1 MVITFIIIIIF
12 IFPFLSLTYAKLRNH
27 ILSNMIYNLIFFTLV
42 FFDSTFFICHFKLLN
57 IKWLT
62 KFLYTATQL
71 FKGILFLI
79 LLWLLITIIIGFL
92 SKKYTLRIENFNIG
106 GINILFD
113 TSKEIYIKTV
123 GNFILSKRTLFVFD
137 KKRDN
142 INQVLDAY
150 FESYKFIRDN
160 LELLDPIKDKEIY
173 DTSKS
178 IIIKLNNFLTTHQ
191 NDYRRWYNKIESDDC
206 LFDRTGK
213 EITFHLTT
221 IEKIQVNYYRYD
233 EIINDLIEF
242 NYFMN
247 TIQIKELFKIKKF
260 DWEETDA

>member
-150 FESYKFIRDN
+150 FESY
-160 LELLDPIKDKEIY
+160 
-173 DTSKS
+173 
-178 IIIKLNNFLTTHQ
+178 
-191 NDYRRWYNKIESDDC
+191 
-206 LFDRTGK
+206 
-213 EITFHLTT
+213 
-221 IEKIQVNYYRYD
+221 
-233 EIINDLIEF
+233 
-242 NYFMN
+242 
-247 TIQIKELFKIKKF
+247 
-260 DWEETDA
+260 